1 MKAFKIP
8 KINFLDPAVFNKH
21 RRDISTHYYFAL
33 DHARARLNTQ
43 LQVLQ
48 QEYDDYL
55 YQIRQVLNT
64 VEEVPFARHRFVVHN
79 ILGCHCKFC
88 STWTHHRCFR
98 YRLQEVRDKRK
109 NAYDQYDSDWK
120 YIDGLRTK
128 QKQALERLR
137 DMQLAKKVPLIN

>member
-8 KINFLDPAVFNKH
+8 KINFLDQAVFNKH

-55 YQIRQVLNT
+55 YQIRQVLNKCKSSFYGPHFT
-64 VEEVPFARHRFVVHN
+64 YYEVLKA
-79 ILGCHCKFC
+79 
-88 STWTHHRCFR
+88 
-98 YRLQEVRDKRK
+98 QE
-109 NAYDQYDSDWK
+109 
-120 YIDGLRTK
+120 
-128 QKQALERLR
+128 
-137 DMQLAKKVPLIN
+137 